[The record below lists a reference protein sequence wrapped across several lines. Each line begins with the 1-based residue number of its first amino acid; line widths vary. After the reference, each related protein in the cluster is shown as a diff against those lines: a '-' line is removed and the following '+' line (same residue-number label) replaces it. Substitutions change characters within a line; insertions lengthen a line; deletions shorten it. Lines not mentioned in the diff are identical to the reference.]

1 MVRHPQAVLPQTG
14 DSQRISQPALSQA
27 DDGRR
32 YTPFVLFGVIFWV
45 LLLTVAVPV
54 AEWPGMSVYL
64 AVVLGLMLLL
74 YTKGIKPVD
83 PGFSGTLFALAV
95 VAKLVG
101 STVRFWILTDVYDS
115 GGDALTYFGQG
126 QILADYYRDFD
137 FSPWTW
143 YVHGGE
149 GTTAMIKLVGFLY
162 AILPPNLPGSFFLYA
177 TLAFAGAVF
186 FYRAVL
192 IASSDDLYKT
202 YRWFIFFLP
211 SILFWPASLGKDAW
225 IFFCSGLATY
235 GWVLY
240 GSRQRVGGLFLAG
253 LGLFLVNF
261 IRPHTA
267 AFLAIGM
274 AFSFFLTVTNRVR
287 SIIVWLVGGAIVL
300 GLTVVLINS
309 SADFLRLEDLSVET
323 IEEFYAEQQ
332 VRTTGGGSSYETVNV
347 FTPGGLAVGLISVLA
362 RPFPWEAH
370 NAQALVASLETLVW
384 LGFCA
389 LRYKAFIRNLM
400 AMRTNPAT
408 SYALAYSVIMLLA
421 LTSLG
426 NFGLIARQRVMVLPF
441 WWMLFL

>member
-162 AILPPNLPGSFFLYA
+162 AILPPNLPGSFFLY
-177 TLAFAGAVF
+177 
-186 FYRAVL
+186 
-192 IASSDDLYKT
+192 
-202 YRWFIFFLP
+202 
-211 SILFWPASLGKDAW
+211 
-225 IFFCSGLATY
+225 
-235 GWVLY
+235 
-240 GSRQRVGGLFLAG
+240 
-253 LGLFLVNF
+253 
-261 IRPHTA
+261 
-267 AFLAIGM
+267 
-274 AFSFFLTVTNRVR
+274 
-287 SIIVWLVGGAIVL
+287 
-300 GLTVVLINS
+300 
-309 SADFLRLEDLSVET
+309 
-323 IEEFYAEQQ
+323 
-332 VRTTGGGSSYETVNV
+332 
-347 FTPGGLAVGLISVLA
+347 
-362 RPFPWEAH
+362 
-370 NAQALVASLETLVW
+370 
-384 LGFCA
+384 
-389 LRYKAFIRNLM
+389 
-400 AMRTNPAT
+400 
-408 SYALAYSVIMLLA
+408 
-421 LTSLG
+421 
-426 NFGLIARQRVMVLPF
+426 
-441 WWMLFL
+441 